1 MAGKTT
7 TIPGYFVIKWSE
19 VKELRRRFSNLK
31 KHAGNEKK
39 RVIYLN
45 DLTHQLT
52 TELMT
57 KSMENIRLKKAIKEL
72 TLQNKIL
79 SEKQKQKDNRM
90 VLSAL
95 QKLKDQ

>member
-1 MAGKTT
+1 
-7 TIPGYFVIKWSE
+7 
-19 VKELRRRFSNLK
+19 
-31 KHAGNEKK
+31 
-39 RVIYLN
+39 
-45 DLTHQLT
+45 LT